1 MNRSDARKI
10 AEELVPLLLK
20 EIRKMV
26 PKAVEKCDDEYMTTA
41 EAAEYI
47 RRSVSFLKAHGEI
60 PSAKVGARRLYLKS
74 DLRKFVRN

>member
-47 RRSVSFLKAHGEI
+47 RRSVSFLKAHAEI